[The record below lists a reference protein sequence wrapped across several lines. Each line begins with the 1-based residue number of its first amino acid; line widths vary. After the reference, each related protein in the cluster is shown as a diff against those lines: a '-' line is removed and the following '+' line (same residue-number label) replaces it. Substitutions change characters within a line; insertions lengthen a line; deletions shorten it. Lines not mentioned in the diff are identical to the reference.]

1 MENKEK
7 NIRAVDGTKLYV
19 RTWKP
24 NGITTAHLFLIHGFS
39 EHSGRY
45 EAWIKRFVENNIKVS
60 TMDLRGH
67 GRSSG
72 RRGHTPTYNHL
83 LDDIETLIKHEGL
96 ENDVPRFLYGQS
108 LGGSLVLNYGIRRS
122 ARLKGIIATSPWL
135 RLSTEPRALG
145 LFLARGLKII
155 APELVRDSKL
165 DVNYLS
171 HDRNIIEQ
179 YEEDSLIH
187 RQITPSLF
195 FNARKAGERAIKEI
209 SGIKLPVLLMHGT
222 GDKITSFKASEEL
235 VKNAK
240 DTGVD
245 IRFISWDGLYH
256 ELHHEYEKDEVFRAI
271 MNWVSEK
278 SKKQTL

>member
-7 NIRAVDGTKLYV
+7 FIRAVDGNKLYV
-19 RTWKP
+19 RTCEP
-24 NGITTAHLFLIHGFS
+24 DGISTAHLFLIHGFS

-45 EAWIKRFVENNIKVS
+45 EDWVKRFVANNIKVS

-67 GRSSG
+67 GHSGG

-122 ARLKGIIATSPWL
+122 AKIRGIISSSPWL
-135 RLSTEPRALG
+135 RLSTEPRAFAL
-145 LFLARGLKII
+145 LIARGLKIV
-155 APELVRDSKL
+155 APDIIRNSKL
-165 DVNYLS
+165 DFNYLS
-171 HDRNIIEQ
+171 HDKNIIEQ
-179 YEEDSLIH
+179 YEDDPLIH

-195 FNARKAGERAIKEI
+195 FNARKAGERAIREI
-209 SGIKLPVLLMHGT
+209 TQINIPILLMHGT

-235 VKNAK
+235 VKNAREA
-240 DTGVD
+240 GVD
-245 IRFISWDGLYH
+245 IRFLSWDGLYH
-256 ELHHEYEKDEVFRAI
+256 ELHHEIEKDQVFDSI
-271 MNWVSEK
+271 IDWMNEK
-278 SKKQTL
+278 SKKHAL